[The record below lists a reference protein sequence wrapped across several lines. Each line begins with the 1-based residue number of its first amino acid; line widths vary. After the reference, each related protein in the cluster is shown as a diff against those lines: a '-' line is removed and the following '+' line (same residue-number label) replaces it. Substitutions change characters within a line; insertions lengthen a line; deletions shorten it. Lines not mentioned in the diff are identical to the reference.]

1 MRREALHLAV
11 DREFVQRLLATG
23 RAFNL
28 ERGGL
33 YDARSGVVNVWAK
46 RRCWSLGNCFTF
58 AGWVSES
65 APLWPRGGSATNR
78 DRHRR
83 RVQPAASGEQAP
95 PFTSAVEWM
104 ET

>member
-1 MRREALHLAV
+1 MRREALHLAE

-46 RRCWSLGNCFTF
+46 RRCWSLGT
-58 AGWVSES
+58 GSHSPGGSPES
-65 APLWPRGGSATNR
+65 APL
-78 DRHRR
+78 
-83 RVQPAASGEQAP
+83 
-95 PFTSAVEWM
+95 
-104 ET
+104 